1 MTLRVL
7 IAKPGL
13 DGHDKGAKTVAVALK
28 DAGMEVIYTGRRQS
42 VDQIVN
48 AALQEGVDVIGLSIL
63 SGVHIEITEE
73 LMAKTK
79 EKGLEGIP
87 VVVGGVIPRKDIAVL
102 KRMGVKE
109 VFPVGST
116 FEEII
121 QGIEK
126 VVRAGSGRVAR

>member
-1 MTLRVL
+1 MTIRVL

-13 DGHDKGAKTVAVALK
+13 DGHDKGAKTVAAALK

-42 VDQIVN
+42 VDQVLN

-63 SGVHIEITEE
+63 SGVHMEITEE
-73 LMAKTK
+73 LMARMK

-87 VVVGGVIPRKDIAVL
+87 VVVGGVIPRKDIAFL
-102 KRMGVKE
+102 KGMGAKE

-121 QGIEK
+121 RGIRKIVGEK
-126 VVRAGSGRVAR
+126 GRITS